1 MFKESEEVQYDG
13 IFFLKLSGNSWID
26 PLKLYDW
33 VPKCLLGAQA
43 QKLNL
48 ISTRPKL
55 CMDMDKSKVAF
66 VFFT

>member
-1 MFKESEEVQYDG
+1 MSE
-13 IFFLKLSGNSWID
+13 IL
-26 PLKLYDW
+26 W
-33 VPKCLLGAQA
+33 VPKCLLGVQA
-43 QKLNL
+43 QKPNI